1 MENVTSL
8 SSSLSKQ
15 KDYINCP
22 ATLATCSTLNP
33 SHKLDTLLADDV
45 NEAVFQVNLAHIMVP
60 SKDAKLTREDHR
72 LFTRLMVADASGA
85 IMVDAGSK
93 VMLNLAGLQEGETTS
108 ICDSP
113 PLVSLRA
120 VVQRQQPNADGDASA
135 TEQSQ
140 TISPSS
146 TNVIIVEVNINEDN
160 GLEIPK

>member
-108 ICDSP
+108 ICDSFKETNFATH
-113 PLVSLRA
+113 PLYLSELSYKDSSQMQMVTRLLQSKARLYHQ
-120 VVQRQQPNADGDASA
+120 VQPM
-135 TEQSQ
+135 
-140 TISPSS
+140 
-146 TNVIIVEVNINEDN
+146 
-160 GLEIPK
+160 